1 MCWAS
6 DEAAC
11 DAARI
16 DEDEARANAGQ
27 EPPEPS
33 CMECAH
39 FCDSGWVDESVPPA
53 LADALA
59 GGYGICI
66 VDPCDPCLCR
76 AEGCGPCCGSDFEA
90 WR

>member
-33 CMECAH
+33 CRECAH
-39 FCDSGWVDESVPPA
+39 FCDAGWVDESVPRP
-53 LADALA
+53 LAVPLEGD
-59 GGYGICI
+59 YGICI

-76 AEGCGPCCGSDFEA
+76 ADGCGPCCGSGFEA

>member
-33 CMECAH
+33 CRECAH
-39 FCDSGWVDESVPPA
+39 FCDAGWVDESVPRPLAVA
-53 LADALA
+53 LE

-66 VDPCDPCLCR
+66 VDPCGPCLCR
-76 AEGCGPCCGSDFEA
+76 ADGCGPCCGSGFEA